1 MKISQLQTLP
11 IADLVKVCIKNNVA
25 LGLKSGGEIGGLYPL
40 VEVRRQWIT
49 TNRNCLNGLLTH

>member
-11 IADLVKVCIKNNVA
+11 IADLFEVCLANNVA

-40 VEVRRQWIT
+40 VEVRRQ
-49 TNRNCLNGLLTH
+49 

>member
-40 VEVRRQWIT
+40 VEVRRQ
-49 TNRNCLNGLLTH
+49 